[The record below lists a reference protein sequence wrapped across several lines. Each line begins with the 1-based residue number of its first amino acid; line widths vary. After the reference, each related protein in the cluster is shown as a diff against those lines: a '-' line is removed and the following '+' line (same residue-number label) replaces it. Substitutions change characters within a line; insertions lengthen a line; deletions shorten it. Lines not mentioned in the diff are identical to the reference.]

1 LETKVLA
8 CTCNGT
14 VAVVEPGTV
23 NVAGKASL
31 SLQHDALC
39 RRGLSKF
46 LDEIRSAD
54 AIGQPIVVTCT
65 QESLLFS
72 KAAPQTSEIKFV
84 NIREHAGWGVEAGS
98 ASAKISAL
106 IANAVSAVAPQL
118 PSVSY
123 SSSGKTLV
131 VADADLSSAQHW
143 ASELAA
149 SANLEVSFLWL
160 GNGTRGATKGATK
173 GADKGADLGATKP
186 SSSIARRYAKL
197 SGANFQ
203 LSGWLG
209 RFNASWS
216 QDNPIDWEACVGC
229 GACVSACPEAAISE
243 SFQVDLDKCK
253 SHRSCVAAC
262 DTAGAID
269 FSRLVDSSTIRKSS
283 FDTVFDLRAQSAF
296 LRDAPQ
302 GYFWA
307 GTSAQQQMHAALE
320 LTQSI
325 GEFEKPKYFEYKAKS
340 CAHSRN
346 SKTNCTKCIDV
357 CSTGAISSIGS
368 EVKVEPHLCMGCG
381 SCSTVC
387 PTGAMRYVAPDS
399 AEMGRRLRVLLSTY
413 RKAGGKDA
421 VIAFYDRRH
430 GNPVFETQ
438 SFSAPKGFKGIPA
451 RVIPLEVEHVGS
463 VGQELLLAAKAYGA
477 SQAFIVR
484 GFGMDE
490 KYIEALTLQS
500 TIANEIVVG
509 LGFAGKHFGLLDGG
523 NEQAFADDV
532 WGLTPAK
539 TVQTSGSFE
548 LSKDKREALTFS
560 LEYLAEQAVKQSA
573 ISELSVIALSKGAA
587 FGAIEVNAQ
596 SCTLCMACTSVCP
609 KAALLDGQDKP
620 QLRFIEANCVQ
631 CGLCEQTCP
640 ESAITLVSRLN
651 LTAAAKQPAVVSE
664 TEPMNCTSCGKPF
677 GTRQM
682 VEAMLGKLAGHSMFS
697 GDGLKRLKMC
707 ADCRVVDLI
716 QNPVDASI
724 HDYMPQSSGA
734 VTALT
739 RNKGPNQ

>member
-1 LETKVLA
+1 METKVLG

-14 VAVVEPGTV
+14 VAVVEPSAV
-23 NVAGKASL
+23 RVAGKAFL
-31 SLQHDALC
+31 SLQQDALC

-46 LDEIRSAD
+46 LDETRTAD

-65 QESLLFS
+65 QEALLFS

-84 NIREHAGWGVEAGS
+84 NIREHAGWGAEGRS

-106 IANAVSAVAPQL
+106 VANAVSAVAPQL

-131 VADADLSSAQHW
+131 VADIDLYSAQHW
-143 ASELAA
+143 AAELAA
-149 SANLEVSFLWL
+149 SGNLEVSFLWL
-160 GNGTRGATKGATK
+160 GKP
-173 GADKGADLGATKP
+173 DKP
-186 SSSIARRYAKL
+186 SSRAITRGNSIARRYAKL
-197 SGANFQ
+197 SGVNFK

-209 RFNASWS
+209 RFHASWS

-229 GACVSACPEAAISE
+229 GACVSACPEAAITE
-243 SFQVDLDKCK
+243 TFQVDVDKCK

-269 FSRLVDSSTIRKSS
+269 FSRIVNSSTIRESS
-283 FDTVFDLRAQSAF
+283 FDTVFDLRAKSAF

-307 GTSAQQQMHAALE
+307 GISAQQQMHAALE

-325 GEFEKPKYFEYKAKS
+325 GEFEKPKYFEYKSKS

-346 SKTNCTKCIDV
+346 NKTNCTKCIDV
-357 CSTGAISSIGS
+357 CSTGAISSIGL

-413 RKAGGKDA
+413 RNAGGKDA

-438 SFSAPKGFKGIPA
+438 SFSAPRGFKGIPA

-484 GFGMDE
+484 GFGMDDN
-490 KYIEALTLQS
+490 YIEALTLQA
-500 TIANEIVVG
+500 TIANEIVTG
-509 LGFAGKHFGLLDGG
+509 LGFTGKHFGLLDGTDR
-523 NEQAFADDV
+523 QDFSDDV
-532 WGLTPAK
+532 WGLKPAQV
-539 TVQTSGSFE
+539 VQVSGSFE

-560 LEYLAEQAVKQSA
+560 LEYLAEQAVKQA
-573 ISELSVIALSKGAA
+573 TIAALPIIALSQGAS

-596 SCTLCMACTSVCP
+596 GCTLCMACTSVCP

-640 ESAITLVSRLN
+640 ESAITLVPRLN

-724 HDYMPQSSGA
+724 HDYMPHSSGA

>member
-14 VAVVEPGTV
+14 VARVEPSTV
-23 NVAGKASL
+23 NVTGKASL

-46 LDEIRSAD
+46 LEETRASD
-54 AIGQPIVVTCT
+54 AIGQPVVVTCT
-65 QESLLFS
+65 QETMLFS

-84 NIREHAGWGVEAGS
+84 NIREHAGWGSDGSS

-106 IANAVSAVAPQL
+106 IANAVSAVTPQL

-123 SSSGKTLV
+123 SSNGKTLV
-131 VADADLSSAQHW
+131 VADADLSAAQDW
-143 ASELAA
+143 ARELAA
-149 SANLEVSFLWL
+149 NSNLEVSFLWL
-160 GNGTRGATKGATK
+160 GKAENGATI
-173 GADKGADLGATKP
+173 
-186 SSSIARRYAKL
+186 SSRPISSLVRQYAKL
-197 SGANFQ
+197 SGAHLK

-209 RFNASWS
+209 QFNASWS

-229 GACVSACPEAAISE
+229 GACVSACPEAAITE
-243 SFQVDLDKCK
+243 SFQVDLGKCK

-269 FSRLVDSSTIRKSS
+269 FSRLVDATSVRQSN
-283 FDTVFDLRAQSAF
+283 FDAVFDLRAQSAF

-307 GTSAQQQMHAALE
+307 GSTAQQQMHAALE

-346 SKTNCTKCIDV
+346 NKTNCTKCIDV
-357 CSTGAISSIGS
+357 CSTGAISSIGT

-413 RKAGGKDA
+413 RNAGGKDA

-430 GNPVFETQ
+430 GNPVFEAQ

-477 SQAFIVR
+477 SQAFVVR
-484 GFGMDE
+484 GFGMDD
-490 KYIEALTLQS
+490 KYFEALTLQA
-500 TIANEIVVG
+500 TIANEIVTG
-509 LGFAGKHFGLLDGG
+509 LGFTGKHFGLLDGA
-523 NEQAFADDV
+523 NERAFADDV
-532 WGLTPAK
+532 WALKPAQ

-548 LSKDKREALTFS
+548 LSKDKREALTFA
-560 LEYLAEQAVKQSA
+560 LEYLAEQAVKQTIVA
-573 ISELSVIALSKGAA
+573 ELPIIALSKGAA

-640 ESAITLVSRLN
+640 ENAITLVSRLN

-724 HDYMPQSSGA
+724 HDYMPKSSGA

>member
-1 LETKVLA
+1 METKVLA

-14 VAVVEPGTV
+14 VAVVEPRAV
-23 NVAGKASL
+23 NASGKASL
-31 SLQHDALC
+31 SLQQDALC

-46 LDEIRSAD
+46 LDETRAAD

-65 QESLLFS
+65 QESSLFS

-84 NIREHAGWGVEAGS
+84 NIREHAGWGAEGRSAG
-98 ASAKISAL
+98 AKISAL
-106 IANAVSAVAPQL
+106 IANAVAEVTPQL

-123 SSSGKTLV
+123 SNSGKTLV
-131 VADADLSSAQHW
+131 IADTDLISAQHW
-143 ASELAA
+143 ATELAA
-149 SANLEVSFLWL
+149 TANLEVSFLWL
-160 GNGTRGATKGATK
+160 GHAERITPKATV
-173 GADKGADLGATKP
+173 P
-186 SSSIARRYAKL
+186 IARHYAKF
-197 SGANFQ
+197 SGVNLK

-209 RFNASWS
+209 RFKATWS
-216 QDNPIDWEACVGC
+216 QSNPIDWEACVGC
-229 GACVSACPEAAISE
+229 GACVSACPETAITD

-269 FSRLVDSSTIRKSS
+269 FSRLDGGTTSRQSN
-283 FDTVFDLRAQSAF
+283 FDAVFDLRAKSAF

-302 GYFWA
+302 GYFFA
-307 GTSAQQQMHAALE
+307 GNAAQQQMHAALE

-325 GEFEKPKYFEYKAKS
+325 GEFEKPKYFEYKSKS

-346 SKTNCTKCIDV
+346 NKTNCTKCIDV
-357 CSTGAISSIGS
+357 CSTGAISSIGL

-413 RKAGGKDA
+413 RNAGGKDA
-421 VIAFYDRRH
+421 AIVFYDRRH

-484 GFGMDE
+484 GFGMDD
-490 KYIEALTLQS
+490 KYIEALTLQA
-500 TIANEIVVG
+500 TIANEIVTG
-509 LGFAGKHFGLLDGG
+509 LGFAGKHFGLLDGSNG
-523 NEQAFADDV
+523 QDFSEDV
-532 WGLTPAK
+532 WGLKPAQV
-539 TVQTSGSFE
+539 VQTSGSFE

-560 LEYLAEQAVKQSA
+560 LEYLAEQAVKQTTIA
-573 ISELSVIALSKGAA
+573 ELPIIALSKGAS

-631 CGLCEQTCP
+631 CDLCEQTCP

-664 TEPMNCTSCGKPF
+664 TEPMNCTSCGKAF

>member
-1 LETKVLA
+1 LETKVIA

-14 VAVVEPGTV
+14 VAVVEPSAI
-23 NVAGKASL
+23 NAAGKASL
-31 SLQHDALC
+31 SLQQDALC

-46 LDEIRSAD
+46 LDETRASD
-54 AIGQPIVVTCT
+54 AIGQPVVVTCT

-72 KAAPQTSEIKFV
+72 KAAPHTSEIKFV
-84 NIREHAGWGVEAGS
+84 NIREHAGWGVEGRS

-106 IANAVSAVAPQL
+106 IANAVSAITPQL

-123 SSSGKTLV
+123 SSGGKTLV
-131 VADADLSSAQHW
+131 VADTDLSAAQHW
-143 ASELAA
+143 ASELAG
-149 SANLEVSFLWL
+149 SGNLEISFIWL
-160 GNGTRGATKGATK
+160 GKPDKVNKANVGTTSK
-173 GADKGADLGATKP
+173 LN
-186 SSSIARRYAKL
+186 SITRSYAKL
-197 SGANFQ
+197 SGVNFK

-209 RFNASWS
+209 RFSASWS

-229 GACVSACPEAAISE
+229 GACVSACPEAAITD

-262 DTAGAID
+262 NTAGAID
-269 FSRLVDSSTIRKSS
+269 FSRLVDSSTIRQSS

-296 LRDAPQ
+296 MRDAPQ

-307 GTSAQQQMHAALE
+307 GTSAQQQIHAALE
-320 LTQSI
+320 LTQSL
-325 GEFEKPKYFEYKAKS
+325 GEFEKPKYFEYKSKS

-346 SKTNCTKCIDV
+346 NKTNCTKCIDV
-357 CSTGAISSIGS
+357 CSTGAISSIGL

-413 RKAGGKDA
+413 RNAGGKDA
-421 VIAFYDRRH
+421 MIAFFDRRH
-430 GNPVFETQ
+430 GNPIFETQ

-484 GFGMDE
+484 GFGMDV
-490 KYIEALTLQS
+490 KYAEALTLQA
-500 TIANEIVVG
+500 TIANEIVTG
-509 LGFAGKHFGLLDGG
+509 LGFAGKHFGLLDGSNG
-523 NEQAFADDV
+523 QDFSADV
-532 WGLTPAK
+532 WGLKPAQV
-539 TVQTSGSFE
+539 VQTSGSFE

-560 LEYLAEQAVKQSA
+560 LEYLAEQALKQTTIA
-573 ISELSVIALSKGAA
+573 TLPIIALSKGAS
-587 FGAIEVNAQ
+587 FGALEVNAQ

>member
-14 VAVVEPGTV
+14 VAAVESGAISA
-23 NVAGKASL
+23 AGKVYL
-31 SLQHDALC
+31 SLQQDALC

-46 LDEIRSAD
+46 LEETRSSD
-54 AIGQPIVVTCT
+54 AIGQPVVVTCT

-84 NIREHAGWGVEAGS
+84 NIREHAGWGAEGGS

-106 IANAVSAVAPQL
+106 IANAVLAVTPQL

-123 SSSGKTLV
+123 SSKGKTLV
-131 VADADLSSAQHW
+131 VADTDLKSAQKWAADL
-143 ASELAA
+143 ASNGSLD
-149 SANLEVSFLWL
+149 VSFLWL
-160 GNGTRGATKGATK
+160 GNAQSGLPIMGKF
-173 GADKGADLGATKP
+173 
-186 SSSIARRYAKL
+186 AKL
-197 SGANFQ
+197 SGANLK

-209 RFNASWS
+209 KFSASWS
-216 QDNPIDWEACVGC
+216 QSNPIDWEACVGC

-253 SHRSCVAAC
+253 SHRSCVTAC
-262 DTAGAID
+262 GTVGAID
-269 FSRLVDSSTIRKSS
+269 FSRLDGAVPVRQSH
-283 FDTVFDLRAQSAF
+283 FDTVFDLRAENHF
-296 LRDAPQ
+296 IRDAPQ

-307 GTSAQQQMHAALE
+307 GTSSAQQIAAMLE

-346 SKTNCTKCIDV
+346 NKTNCTRCIDV
-357 CSTGAISSIGS
+357 CSTGAVSSIS
-368 EVKVEPHLCMGCG
+368 TEVKVEPHLCMGCG

-413 RKAGGKDA
+413 QKAGGKNA
-421 VIAFYDRRH
+421 VIAFFDRRH
-430 GNPVFETQ
+430 GNPVFEAQ
-438 SFSAPKGFKGIPA
+438 SVALPSGFKGLPA

-477 SQAFIVR
+477 SQAYIVR
-484 GFGMDE
+484 GVGMDE
-490 KYIEALTLQS
+490 KYVEALTLQA

-509 LGFAGKHFGLLDGG
+509 LGFAGKHFGLLDGSDQ
-523 NEQAFADDV
+523 QAFTNDV
-532 WGLTPAK
+532 WGLAPAK
-539 TVQTSGSFE
+539 VVQKSGTFE

-560 LEYLAEQAVKQSA
+560 LEYLAQQAVDGTA
-573 ISELSVIALSKGAA
+573 VIELPIIALSQGAS

-640 ESAITLVSRLN
+640 EGAISLTPRLN
-651 LTAAAKQPAVVSE
+651 LNAAAKQPSVVSE

-716 QNPVDASI
+716 QNPVDSSI

>member
-1 LETKVLA
+1 
-8 CTCNGT
+8 
-14 VAVVEPGTV
+14 VVEPSAV
-23 NVAGKASL
+23 NASGKASL
-31 SLQHDALC
+31 SLQQDALC

-46 LDEIRSAD
+46 IDETRAAD

-84 NIREHAGWGVEAGS
+84 NIREHAGWGAEGRS

-106 IANAVSAVAPQL
+106 IANAVSAVTPQL

-123 SSSGKTLV
+123 SSSGRTLI
-131 VADADLSSAQHW
+131 VADTDLSSAQHW
-143 ASELAA
+143 AAELAT
-149 SANLEVSFLWL
+149 SGKLEVSFLWL
-160 GNGTRGATKGATK
+160 GRATKADPGAISDPK
-173 GADKGADLGATKP
+173 
-186 SSSIARRYAKL
+186 SIARSYAKS
-197 SGANFQ
+197 SGVNFK

-209 RFNASWS
+209 RFTASWS

-229 GACVSACPEAAISE
+229 GACVSACPEAAITD

-269 FSRLVDSSTIRKSS
+269 FSRIVDSSTMRQSS
-283 FDTVFDLRAQSAF
+283 FDAVFDLRSKSAF

-307 GTSAQQQMHAALE
+307 GNSAKQQMHAALE

-325 GEFEKPKYFEYKAKS
+325 GEFEKPKYFEYKSKS

-346 SKTNCTKCIDV
+346 NKTNCTKCIDV

-413 RKAGGKDA
+413 RNAGGKDA

-477 SQAFIVR
+477 SQAFIVH
-484 GFGMDE
+484 GFGLDD
-490 KYIEALTLQS
+490 KYTEALTLQA
-500 TIANEIVVG
+500 TIANEIVSG
-509 LGFAGKHFGLLDGG
+509 LGFTGKHFGLLDGTNG
-523 NEQAFADDV
+523 QDFSDDV
-532 WGLTPAK
+532 WGLKAAQV
-539 TVQTSGSFE
+539 VQASGSFE

-560 LEYLAEQAVKQSA
+560 LEYLAEQAVKQTT
-573 ISELSVIALSKGAA
+573 ITELPIIALSKGAS

-640 ESAITLVSRLN
+640 ESAITLVQRLN
-651 LTAAAKQPAVVSE
+651 LTAAAKQPVVVSE

>member
-14 VAVVEPGTV
+14 VAEVEPSSV
-23 NVAGKASL
+23 NVAGKRSL
-31 SLQHDALC
+31 SLQENALC
-39 RRGLSKF
+39 RRGLSRF
-46 LDEIRSAD
+46 LDETRASD
-54 AIGQPIVVTCT
+54 AVGQPVVVTCT

-72 KAAPQTSEIKFV
+72 KAAPQTTEIKFV
-84 NIREHAGWGVEAGS
+84 NIREHAGWGAEGRS
-98 ASAKISAL
+98 AAAKISAL
-106 IANAVSAVAPQL
+106 IANAASALTPQL

-131 VADADLSSAQHW
+131 VADADLSAAQHW

-149 SANLEVSFLWL
+149 SGQLEVSFLWL
-160 GNGTRGATKGATK
+160 GKAKSAAT
-173 GADKGADLGATKP
+173 
-186 SSSIARRYAKL
+186 IASTQVARQYANL
-197 SGANFQ
+197 SGSNLK

-209 RFNASWS
+209 RFDASWS
-216 QDNPIDWEACVGC
+216 QSNPIDWEACVGC
-229 GACVSACPEAAISE
+229 GACVVACPEAAITE

-269 FSRLVDSSTIRKSS
+269 FSRLSGANAARQSN
-283 FDTVFDLRAQSAF
+283 FDAVFDLRAVSAF
-296 LRDAPQ
+296 TRDAPQ

-307 GTSAQQQMHAALE
+307 GSSAQQQMHAALE
-320 LTQSI
+320 LTQSV

-346 SKTNCTKCIDV
+346 NKTNCTKCIDV
-357 CSTGAISSIGS
+357 CSTGAISSIGT

-413 RKAGGKDA
+413 RNAGGKDA

-430 GNPVFETQ
+430 GSPVFETQ
-438 SFSAPKGFKGIPA
+438 SFFAPKGFKGIPA

-477 SQAFIVR
+477 SQVFIVR
-484 GFGMDE
+484 GLGLDD
-490 KYIEALTLQS
+490 KYTEALALQA
-500 TIANEIVVG
+500 TIATEIVTG
-509 LGFAGKHFGLLDGG
+509 LGFAGKHFGLLDGTNG
-523 NEQAFADDV
+523 KAFSDDV
-532 WGLTPAK
+532 WGLKPAQV
-539 TVQTSGSFE
+539 VQTSGSFE

-560 LEYLAEQAVKQSA
+560 LEYLAEQAIKQAA
-573 ISELSVIALSKGAA
+573 IAQLPIIALSKGAS

-651 LTAAAKQPAVVSE
+651 LTAGAKQPAVVSE
-664 TEPMNCTSCGKPF
+664 TEPMNCSSCGKPF

>member
-14 VAVVEPGTV
+14 VAEVDAGAV
-23 NVAGKASL
+23 NVVGKSAL
-31 SLQHDALC
+31 SLQESALC
-39 RRGLSKF
+39 RRGLSRF
-46 LDEIRSAD
+46 IDETRAAD
-54 AIGQPIVVTCT
+54 AIGQPVVVTCT

-72 KAAPQTSEIKFV
+72 KVAPRSAEIKFV
-84 NIREHAGWGVEAGS
+84 NIREHAGWGEDGHSAG
-98 ASAKISAL
+98 AKISAL
-106 IANAVSAVAPQL
+106 IANAVAAITPQL
-118 PSVSY
+118 PSISY
-123 SSSGKTLV
+123 SSAGKTLV
-131 VADADLSSAQHW
+131 IADADLSSAQHW
-143 ASELAA
+143 ATELASSGA
-149 SANLEVSFLWL
+149 LDVSFLWL
-160 GNGTRGATKGATK
+160 GRPEQIGVRKASVTQ
-173 GADKGADLGATKP
+173 
-186 SSSIARRYAKL
+186 YAKF
-197 SGANFQ
+197 SGSKLN

-209 RFNASWS
+209 QFSANWVQS
-216 QDNPIDWEACVGC
+216 NPIDLDACVGC
-229 GACVSACPEAAISE
+229 GACVSACPESAISTG
-243 SFQVDLDKCK
+243 FQVDLNKCK

-262 DTAGAID
+262 DTAGAIN
-269 FSRLVDSSTIRKSS
+269 FSRLEEGTDARKGS
-283 FDTVFDLRAQSAF
+283 FDTVFDLRAESAF
-296 LRDAPQ
+296 FRDAPQ

-307 GTSAQQQMHAALE
+307 GLSAQQQMHAALE
-320 LTQSI
+320 LTHSV
-325 GEFEKPKYFEYKAKS
+325 GEFEKPKYFDYKAKS

-346 SKTNCTKCIDV
+346 NKTNCTKCIDV
-357 CSTGAISSIGS
+357 CSTGAISSIGV

-399 AEMGRRLRVLLSTY
+399 AEMGRRLRVLLTAF
-413 RKAGGKDA
+413 RNAGGKDA
-421 VIAFYDRRH
+421 AIAFYDRRH
-430 GNPVFETQ
+430 GVPIFETQ
-438 SFSAPKGFKGIPA
+438 SFAAPKGFKGLPA
-451 RVIPLEVEHVGS
+451 RFIPIEVEHVGS

-477 SQAFIVR
+477 SQAFVVR
-484 GFGMDE
+484 GTGMDE
-490 KYIEALTLQS
+490 KYIEALNLQA
-500 TIANEIVVG
+500 TVANEIVVG
-509 LGFAGKHFGLLDGG
+509 LGFTGKHFGLLKGDDQKSFVDNVWQFKPAQSVASGG
-523 NEQAFADDV
+523 A
-532 WGLTPAK
+532 
-539 TVQTSGSFE
+539 FE
-548 LSKDKREALTFS
+548 LSKDKREALTFC
-560 LEYLAEQAVKQSA
+560 LEYLADQALKQA
-573 ISELSVIALSKGAA
+573 TITQLPVIALSEGAS
-587 FGAIEVNAQ
+587 FGAIKVDAA

-640 ESAITLVSRLN
+640 ENAITLVPQLN
-651 LTAAAKQPAVVSE
+651 LLPTAKQPAVVSE

-739 RNKGPNQ
+739 RNRGPNQ